1 MVHVKRTRST
11 AAGSK
16 KAKKK
21 SKGKTLSLND
31 FLSDATSGTN
41 YVKDPPKAP
50 ATTNWADATEDLDPS
65 GQYKNIYKIVIVCV
79 EQCSV
84 KSVCY
89 MYIQTSHQFSHDPWC
104 T

>member
-1 MVHVKRTRST
+1 MRIDFLKVPTMLKFILSSHSI

-50 ATTNWADATEDLDPS
+50 AATTNWADATEDLDPS
-65 GQYKNIYKIVIVCV
+65 GQCLAL
-79 EQCSV
+79 
-84 KSVCY
+84 
-89 MYIQTSHQFSHDPWC
+89 
-104 T
+104 

>member
-1 MVHVKRTRST
+1 MPTTLNVNALSPHTT

-65 GQYKNIYKIVIVCV
+65 GQ
-79 EQCSV
+79 
-84 KSVCY
+84 
-89 MYIQTSHQFSHDPWC
+89 
-104 T
+104 